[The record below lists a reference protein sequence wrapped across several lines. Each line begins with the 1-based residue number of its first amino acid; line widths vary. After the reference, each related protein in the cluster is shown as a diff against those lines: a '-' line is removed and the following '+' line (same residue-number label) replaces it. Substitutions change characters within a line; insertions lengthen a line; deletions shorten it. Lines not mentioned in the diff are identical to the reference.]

1 MIKIN
6 KGNVPREF
14 YEAKKNHNHY
24 DELYKDEKD
33 KLKAILLKE
42 QNNRC
47 AYCNR
52 GIDLETSTIEHYI
65 PRNGKN
71 GDPSMS
77 LDYNNLFAV
86 CEVTRHL
93 PPEQQTCDVKRGDK
107 LLQIDPRNQNHIDT
121 IKYNKRGIIS
131 SNNNAFDDDL
141 NRKLNLNAQALIES
155 RVTAF
160 DTLIKGMAKR
170 KNGKFSKDLIQR
182 TLKIYK
188 AKDNCTPYV
197 GYIIYRLEDRLKRF

>member
-14 YEAKKNHNHY
+14 YEAKRNHSHY

-52 GIDLETSTIEHYI
+52 GIVLETSTIEHYI
-65 PRNGKN
+65 PRNDKN

-93 PPEQQTCDVKRGDK
+93 PPEQQTCDVKRRDK

-141 NRKLNLNAQALIES
+141 NIKLNLNAQALIES

-160 DTLIKGMAKR
+160 DSLIKSMAKK
-170 KNGKFSKDLIQR
+170 KNGTFSKDLIQR
-182 TLKIYK
+182 TLEKYK

-197 GYIIYRLEDRLKRF
+197 GYIIYRLEKRLKK